1 MLHKI
6 LLCIPFVI
14 PAAAAGD
21 RPNIVFVY
29 ADDHAERAVGA
40 YGSPLTKTPHIDA
53 LAAEGVRFRNSFV
66 ANSICGPARATVL
79 TGLHSHANGK
89 KHNGGGF
96 KDELPTWAKLLQSS
110 GYQTAMIGKWH
121 IGPKPSGF
129 DHWAIAKGGYYG
141 PTMVTAEGKTKT
153 AGYTTEV
160 ITQASLDWIKSSLES
175 DEPFAIWINHAASHR
190 TWMPGPQYHDRY
202 AEQVLPEP
210 STLFDDYAGRS
221 PGAAASQMRIAR
233 DLFGAYDLKLPAEE
247 GEVLGKRGNDLLNS
261 MTETQRSAWEA
272 AYGPRNA
279 AFAKAGLEG
288 DALVRWKYQRYIR
301 DYLRCVDALD
311 DSLGQVRS
319 FLKDNGLADNT
330 IVIYSSDQG
339 FFLGE
344 HGWYDKRWLYEPS
357 MRTPLSIHDPRSKSQ
372 GIVVDQ
378 LVQNID
384 MAPTILEYAGLEV
397 PSSMHG
403 ASLASLAEEKQGP
416 DWRTSI
422 YYHYQQR
429 DSGRTSHTVAPH
441 YGVRTKQHKLIHVY
455 DFDAWELYDLEGDPD
470 EMHNLFGTEGAGE
483 ITSTLVRELQRLRE
497 KFQDGTGKAI

>member
-6 LLCIPFVI
+6 FLCLPFVI
-14 PAAAAGD
+14 PTAAAGD

-160 ITQASLDWIKSSLES
+160 ITQASLDWIKSSLEA

-233 DLFGAYDLKLPAEE
+233 DLFGAYDLKLPPED

-261 MTETQRSAWEA
+261 MTEAQRSAWEA

-344 HGWYDKRWLYEPS
+344 HGWYDKRWMYEPS
-357 MRTPLSIHDPRSKSQ
+357 MRTPLIIHDPRSKSQ

-416 DWRTSI
+416 NWRTSV

-483 ITSTLVRELQRLRE
+483 ITATLVQELQRLRE